1 MPNISL
7 RRNSLFIAGSVLTGL
22 GLALLLMW
30 LWPQLVRRERAE
42 TLAPV
47 EPYTQTQPAATGAP
61 APAAGTAST
70 GTAAS
75 AGPLA
80 QDVDFTF
87 ADAVK
92 ASAPAVVS
100 IYTQRVDA
108 VPASP
113 VEQLFGGPV
122 RQRYQRSL
130 SLGSGVI
137 LDSAGHIVTNNH
149 VIESSVEIAV
159 QMADGRTAPAKVVGR
174 DPDTDLA
181 LLKIDL
187 PDLPVMQLGR
197 SDRVAVGDVVLA
209 IGNPFG
215 QLSQTVTH
223 GIVSAKGRADLGVA
237 TYEDFIQTD
246 AAINEGNSGGAL
258 VNGRGQLIGI
268 NTAVLGK
275 EKGAEGLS
283 IAIPVDLVRGVVR
296 EILEHQRVIRGWIG
310 IETEDVSAT
319 TARQY
324 GLPKA
329 GVAVS
334 NVYKESPALE
344 AGVRPGDIIESIDG
358 QPVKSSQDTR
368 ARIASRKPG
377 TRLRLGGTSMQ
388 GATPFSVDLEVADAR
403 RQPR

>member
-1 MPNISL
+1 
-7 RRNSLFIAGSVLTGL
+7 
-22 GLALLLMW
+22 MW
-30 LWPQLVRRERAE
+30 LWPQLVRRQTPASIATFEAPARE
-42 TLAPV
+42 QLAPAS
-47 EPYTQTQPAATGAP
+47 AAVPGNGAVNDGTGA
-61 APAAGTAST
+61 GTD
-70 GTAAS
+70 
-75 AGPLA
+75 PLA
-80 QDVDFTF
+80 QDVNFTF

-92 ASAPAVVS
+92 VSAPAVVS
-100 IYTQRVDA
+100 IYTLRVDA
-108 VPASP
+108 VPPSP
-113 VEQLFGGPV
+113 AEQILGRPV
-122 RQRYQRSL
+122 LQRYQRTS
-130 SLGSGVI
+130 SLGSGII
-137 LDSAGHIVTNNH
+137 LDAAGHIVTNNH
-149 VIESSVEIAV
+149 VIESSVEIRV
-159 QMADGRTAPAKVVGR
+159 QVADGRTAAAKLVGR

-181 LLKIDL
+181 VLKIDL
-187 PDLPVMQLGR
+187 SDLPVMQLGR

-258 VNGRGQLIGI
+258 VNGRGELIGI

-275 EKGAEGLS
+275 EKGAAGLS

-310 IETEDVSAT
+310 IETEDVSAQA
-319 TARQY
+319 ARDY

-329 GVAVS
+329 GVAV
-334 NVYKESPALE
+334 NGIYKESPAME
-344 AGVRPGDIIESIDG
+344 AGVIPGDIIESIDG

-368 ARIASRKPG
+368 ARIAAHKPG
-377 TRLRLGGTSMQ
+377 SRLKLGGVRMQ
-388 GATPFSVDLEVADAR
+388 GGRPFSLDLEVVDAQ

>member
-1 MPNISL
+1 MPNINL

-22 GLALLLMW
+22 GLAMLLMW
-30 LWPQLVRRERAE
+30 LWPQLVRRELPE
-42 TLAPV
+42 TVAVVAP
-47 EPYTQTQPAATGAP
+47 PTPLPAATGMP
-61 APAAGTAST
+61 APAT
-70 GTAAS
+70 GTSAATA
-75 AGPLA
+75 AGA
-80 QDVDFTF
+80 EFTDNVEF
-87 ADAVK
+87 SFSTAVK

-100 IYTQRVDA
+100 IYTQRMDA
-108 VPASP
+108 IPASP
-113 VEQLFGGPV
+113 VERLFGGPV
-122 RQRYQRSL
+122 QQRYQRST

-137 LDSAGHIVTNNH
+137 LDSAGHIVTNYH

-159 QMADGRTAPAKVVGR
+159 QMADGRTAPAKLVGR

-181 LLKIDL
+181 VLKIDL

-258 VNGRGQLIGI
+258 VNGRGELIGI

-275 EKGAEGLS
+275 ERGAEGLS
-283 IAIPVDLVRGVVR
+283 IAIPVDLVRGVVG
-296 EILEHQRVIRGWIG
+296 EIMEHQRVIRGWIG
-310 IETEDVSAT
+310 IDTEDVSAQV
-319 TARQY
+319 ANHY
-324 GLPKA
+324 KLAKA

-334 NVYKESPALE
+334 NIYQGSPAQQ
-344 AGVRPGDIIESIDG
+344 AGVKPGDIVESIDG

-368 ARIASRKPG
+368 ARIAARAPDSM
-377 TRLRLGGTSMQ
+377 LRLGGVHMGGQ
-388 GATPFSVDLEVADAR
+388 AFSVELQVVEA
-403 RQPR
+403 PRSTR

>member
-1 MPNISL
+1 MPNINL

-22 GLALLLMW
+22 GLAMLLMW
-30 LWPQLVRRERAE
+30 LWPQLVRRESPETRAV
-42 TLAPV
+42 V
-47 EPYTQTQPAATGAP
+47 EPLIPAQSASGTPSPGNGIASVASTPAAELAEN
-61 APAAGTAST
+61 ARFSFSTAV
-70 GTAAS
+70 
-75 AGPLA
+75 
-80 QDVDFTF
+80 Q
-87 ADAVK
+87 

-100 IYTQRVDA
+100 IYTQRMDA
-108 VPASP
+108 IPPSP
-113 VEQLFGGPV
+113 VERFFGGPV
-122 RQRYQRSL
+122 QQRYQRSTN
-130 SLGSGVI
+130 LGSGVI
-137 LDSAGHIVTNNH
+137 LDAAGHIVTNYH
-149 VIESSVEIAV
+149 VIEGSVEIAV
-159 QMADGRTAPAKVVGR
+159 QVADGRTAPAKLVGR

-258 VNGRGQLIGI
+258 VNGRGELIGI

-275 EKGAEGLS
+275 ERGAEGLS

-296 EILEHQRVIRGWIG
+296 EIMEHQRVIRGWIG
-310 IETEDVSAT
+310 IDTEDVSAQG
-319 TARQY
+319 ARHY

-334 NVYKESPALE
+334 NIYKGSPALQ
-344 AGVRPGDIIESIDG
+344 AGITPGDIIDSIDG

-368 ARIASRKPG
+368 ARIAARTPDSM
-377 TRLRLGGTSMQ
+377 LRLAGVRMGGQ
-388 GATPFSVDLEVADAR
+388 PFSVEMQVVEA
-403 RQPR
+403 PRSTR